1 MRTRSVR
8 NALTVLFCVLLGI
21 STARTGAETFSDPNF
36 TSEVVATLSPY
47 TLVGMAWAPDG
58 RLFVWQKNGVVR
70 VIKQGVLLPTPFIDL
85 SDRVN
90 TFDDRGFWGLAFH
103 PDFANNG
110 YVYLSYVYE
119 QGGDSNDSNAKTSRL
134 TRVTA
139 SPGNPD
145 VAIPGSEVVIL
156 GSIGTPPC
164 SAHPAGADCL
174 PADSGSHSIGTLRFA
189 PDGTLFVG
197 NGDGADASFVDP
209 NSMRAQDIDSWSG
222 KILRIRDDGTAPT
235 DNPFYDGTNSIRSK
249 VWLYGVRNPFRF
261 NLHPL
266 SNEPYFGDVG
276 WHTWEEVNRGM
287 RARNYGWPCFEG
299 NLPAPGYQ
307 TTFPL
312 CQQLTSGDVVAPLYT
327 YNHSV
332 GTAVIAGPVY
342 VGSTYPEAY
351 VGSLF
356 FADYSGG
363 FIRRMVLDV
372 NGNSLGVVPFAT
384 SVDSPVTLELGP
396 DALLYYLAFG
406 AGEIRRIRY
415 NGPSAVLSATPTFG
429 YSPLTVS
436 FSSAGSINPGGGA
449 LTYLW
454 EFGDGNTSTQA
465 NPSHTYVTGTVTSY
479 TARLTVRNTAGI
491 TSSATVRITV
501 GSRPPTATISAPG
514 PGTTAL
520 PGETVTFQGSATDPD
535 EGLLPPTALS
545 WTVLLHHNS
554 HVHTFVGGSGSQ
566 GSFVAQSHGS
576 IGTFSYEIILTAT
589 DSSGLSASTSV
600 PVAIAADTVL
610 PTTPT
615 GLTASAVSPTQVNLS
630 WTAATDNVGV
640 TGYRVERCQ
649 GNGCTNFVEVA
660 TPAGTS
666 FNDTGRTPQTTY
678 RYQVRA
684 ADAAN
689 NLGPYSGIASATT
702 PNVPAP
708 VGGLVAAY
716 AFNEGSG
723 TTVTDASVSGNTG
736 TITGATWTPSG
747 RFGAALSFNGVNN
760 LVQIP
765 GSSSLNV
772 STAMTLEAWIFP
784 TAAQSGWRT
793 IMQREATA
801 YFLNSS
807 NGNGAMLPGGG
818 GTFGVDIGYASG
830 AVANPVNAWTHVAL
844 TYDGAMLQLYV
855 NGVLAS
861 NVVQTGNIQTNSN
874 PLSIGGNGPFGEF
887 FQGVIDEVRVYN
899 RALSQAEIQA
909 DMTTPIIPSAPDTTP
924 PSAPSGLGAT
934 AASAT
939 QINLAW
945 TAAIDDIGVAGYRV
959 ERCQGTSCTNFT
971 EVATPT
977 GTSFNDTG
985 RSPSTSYRYQV
996 RAADAAGNLG
1006 PYSNIASAT
1015 TPASG
1020 DTTPPSAPGGLT
1032 ASVVSP
1038 TQVNLSWTAATDNVG
1053 VTGYR
1058 VERCQGNGCTN
1069 FVEVA
1074 TPAGT
1079 SFNDTGRTPQ
1089 TTYRYQV
1096 RAADAANNLGPY
1108 SGIASAT
1115 TPALPDTTPPSA
1127 TSGLTASAVSATQV
1141 DLSWT
1146 AATDDVGVAGYRV
1159 ERCQGASCTNFAQI
1173 ATPATTTYSDTGRTG
1188 TTTYRYRVRAA
1199 DAAGN
1204 LGAYSNIAA
1213 ATTSDG
1219 TPPSAP
1225 SGLTATAASAT
1236 QINLSWTAA
1245 TDNVGVAGYR
1255 VERCQ
1260 GTSCTNFTQIA
1271 APTGTSF
1278 NDTGRTDATTY
1289 RYRVRAID
1297 AAGNLGAYSSI
1308 ASATTPDAT
1317 PPIAPSGLTATPVSA
1332 TRINLAW
1339 TAATDNVAVTGYR
1352 VERCQGAT
1360 CTNFVQISTPTAT
1373 SYADTGRTSATTYRY
1388 RVRAIDAA
1396 GNLGAY
1402 SSIVTATTL
1411 DGTPPSAPSGLSATA
1426 VSATQVNL
1434 VWNAAT
1440 DNVGVTGYRV
1450 ERCQG
1455 ASCTNFAQIAT
1466 PTATSHNDTG
1476 RTAATTYRYRVRAVD
1491 AAGNVG
1497 AFSTIASATTPASG
1511 DTIPPSAPSGL
1522 TASAV
1527 SATQVNLAWTAATD
1541 NVGVTGYRVERCQGA
1556 SCINFAQVAAPTGTS
1571 FNDTGAAASTTY
1583 LYQVRAVDAAGN
1595 LGPYSNVASATTP
1608 DLPPP
1613 VGGLVAAYAFNEG
1626 SGNTVNDLSGNGNNG
1641 TITGAAWT
1649 PAGRFGGALSFNG
1662 TSNRVQIPASSSLN
1676 LSTAMTLEAWIF
1688 PTATQ
1693 SGWRTIMQREAD
1705 AYFLNASNGN
1715 GPLLPGGGG
1724 TFGGSIGYASGAV
1737 ANPVNAWTHVALTY
1751 DGAMLRLYVNG
1762 VLASNV
1768 VQTGG
1773 IQTNGN
1779 PLSIG
1784 GNGPYGEFFQGVI
1797 DNVRVYNRALSE
1809 GEIQAGMTVPVGP

>member
-1 MRTRSVR
+1 MQARSIR
-8 NALTVLFCVLLGI
+8 NALTVLLCGILLGI
-21 STARTGAETFSDPNF
+21 TTVRTSAETFSDPNF
-36 TSEVVATLSPY
+36 TSEVVATLSPF

-70 VIKQGVLLPTPFIDL
+70 VIKQGVLLPVPFIDV

-90 TFDDRGFWGLAFH
+90 TFDDRGFWGLTFH

-110 YVYLSYVYE
+110 YVYLSYTYE
-119 QGGDSNDSNAKTSRL
+119 EGGDPNDSSAKTSRL

-139 SPGNPD
+139 SSANPD
-145 VAIPGSEVVIL
+145 VAITGSEVVIL

-164 SAHPAGADCL
+164 SAHPVGADCL

-189 PDGTLFVG
+189 PDGTLLVG

-209 NSMRAQDIDSWSG
+209 NSMRAQDFDSWAG

-287 RARNYGWPCFEG
+287 RGRNYGWPCFEG

-312 CQQLTSGDVVAPLYT
+312 CQQLTAGDVVAPLYT
-327 YNHSV
+327 YDHSV
-332 GTAVIAGPVY
+332 GQAVIAGPVY
-342 VGSTYPEAY
+342 VGSTYPETY
-351 VGSLF
+351 LGSLF
-356 FADYSGG
+356 FADYAGS
-363 FIRRMVLDV
+363 FIRRMLLDV

-396 DALLYYLAFG
+396 DALLYYLSFG
-406 AGEIRRIRY
+406 TGEIRRIRY
-415 NGPSAVLSATPTFG
+415 NGPSAVISATPTSG

-465 NPSHTYVTGTVTSY
+465 NPNHTYITGTVASY

-491 TSSATVRITV
+491 TSSATVKITV
-501 GSRPPTATISAPG
+501 GSQPPTATISAPP

-566 GSFVAQSHGS
+566 GSFVAQSHGP

-600 PVAIAADTVL
+600 PVSIAADTVL
-610 PTTPT
+610 PTAPT

-630 WTAATDNVGV
+630 WTAASDNVGV

-660 TPAGTS
+660 TPAGTN
-666 FNDTGRTPQTTY
+666 FNDTGRSPQTTY

-689 NLGPYSGIASATT
+689 NLGPYSSIASATT
-702 PNVPAP
+702 P
-708 VGGLVAAY
+708 
-716 AFNEGSG
+716 
-723 TTVTDASVSGNTG
+723 
-736 TITGATWTPSG
+736 
-747 RFGAALSFNGVNN
+747 AL
-760 LVQIP
+760 
-765 GSSSLNV
+765 
-772 STAMTLEAWIFP
+772 
-784 TAAQSGWRT
+784 
-793 IMQREATA
+793 
-801 YFLNSS
+801 
-807 NGNGAMLPGGG
+807 
-818 GTFGVDIGYASG
+818 
-830 AVANPVNAWTHVAL
+830 
-844 TYDGAMLQLYV
+844 
-855 NGVLAS
+855 
-861 NVVQTGNIQTNSN
+861 
-874 PLSIGGNGPFGEF
+874 
-887 FQGVIDEVRVYN
+887 
-899 RALSQAEIQA
+899 
-909 DMTTPIIPSAPDTTP
+909 PDTTP
-924 PSAPSGLGAT
+924 PSAPSGLTAT

-939 QINLAW
+939 QVNLA
-945 TAAIDDIGVAGYRV
+945 
-959 ERCQGTSCTNFT
+959 
-971 EVATPT
+971 
-977 GTSFNDTG
+977 
-985 RSPSTSYRYQV
+985 
-996 RAADAAGNLG
+996 
-1006 PYSNIASAT
+1006 
-1015 TPASG
+1015 
-1020 DTTPPSAPGGLT
+1020 
-1032 ASVVSP
+1032 
-1038 TQVNLSWTAATDNVG
+1038 WTAATDNVG

-1058 VERCQGNGCTN
+1058 VERCQGATCTN
-1069 FVEVA
+1069 FA
-1074 TPAGT
+1074 QIGTPTAT
-1079 SFNDTGRTPQ
+1079 SFNDSGLSAT

-1096 RAADAANNLGPY
+1096 RAVDAAGNLGPY
-1108 SGIASAT
+1108 STVASAT
-1115 TPALPDTTPPSA
+1115 TPANSDTTPPSA
-1127 TSGLTASAVSATQV
+1127 PSGLTATAVTATQV
-1141 DLSWT
+1141 NLAWT
-1146 AATDDVGVAGYRV
+1146 AATDNVGVTGYRV

-1173 ATPATTTYSDTGRTG
+1173 ATPTVTSYNDTGRTG
-1188 TTTYRYRVRAA
+1188 TTTYRYRVRAV

-1204 LGAYSNIAA
+1204 LGGYSNIAA
-1213 ATTSDG
+1213 ATTPDG

-1225 SGLTATAASAT
+1225 SGLTANAANAT
-1236 QINLSWTAA
+1236 QINLAWTAA

-1260 GTSCTNFTQIA
+1260 GAGCTNFAQIA
-1271 APTGTSF
+1271 APTGTSLS
-1278 NDTGRTDATTY
+1278 DTGRTDATTY

-1308 ASATTPDAT
+1308 AAATTPDGT
-1317 PPIAPSGLTATPVSA
+1317 PPSAPNGLTATPVSA

-1352 VERCQGAT
+1352 VERCQGAS
-1360 CTNFVQISTPTAT
+1360 CTNFTQISTPTAT

-1396 GNLGAY
+1396 SNLGAY
-1402 SSIVTATTL
+1402 SSIVSATTL
-1411 DGTPPSAPSGLSATA
+1411 DGTPPSAPSGLTATA
-1426 VSATQVNL
+1426 VSAVQVNL
-1434 VWNAAT
+1434 AWNAAT
-1440 DNVGVTGYRV
+1440 DNIGVAAYRV

-1466 PTATSHNDTG
+1466 PTATSYNDTG
-1476 RTAATTYRYRVRAVD
+1476 RTGATTYRYRVRAVD

-1497 AFSTIASATTPASG
+1497 AFSNIASATTPASS
-1511 DTIPPSAPSGL
+1511 DTTPPSAPTGL

-1527 SATQVNLAWTAATD
+1527 SAAQINLAWTAATD
-1541 NVGVTGYRVERCQGA
+1541 NVGVTGYRVERCLGA
-1556 SCINFAQVAAPTGTS
+1556 SCINFTQIATPTGTS
-1571 FNDTGAAASTTY
+1571 FNDTGVAAATTY
-1583 LYQVRAVDAAGN
+1583 GYQVRAVDAAGN
-1595 LGPYSNVASATTP
+1595 LGPYSSIASATTP
-1608 DLPPP
+1608 SPPPP

-1626 SGNTVNDLSGNGNNG
+1626 SGTTVNDASGNGNNG
-1641 TITGAAWT
+1641 TITGATWT
-1649 PAGRFGGALSFNG
+1649 PAGRFGAALSFNG
-1662 TSNRVQIPASSSLN
+1662 TSNLVQIPASSSLN
-1676 LSTAMTLEAWIF
+1676 LALAMTLEAWIF
-1688 PTATQ
+1688 PTAAQ
-1693 SGWRTIMQREAD
+1693 SGWRTIVQREAD

-1724 TFGGSIGYASGAV
+1724 TFGGNIGYASGAV

-1751 DGAMLRLYVNG
+1751 DGSMLRLYVNG
-1762 VLASNV
+1762 VLV
-1768 VQTGG
+1768 VSEAQTGG
-1773 IQTNGN
+1773 IQTNTN

-1797 DNVRVYNRALSE
+1797 DDVRVYNRALSQA
-1809 GEIQAGMTVPVGP
+1809 EIQADMTVPVSP